1 VLAFQVISQRF
12 LTFPAELFEKVF
24 QELLPYFQEVW
35 HSRSR
40 RNLPES
46 VQFTVG
52 LFERIWIVNCSI
64 LEALFEKL
72 SNLEEAPKGKLA
84 GKMGTVIDLMTRLQ
98 VETQVSRKSQ
108 CF

>member
-1 VLAFQVISQRF
+1 
-12 LTFPAELFEKVF
+12 
-24 QELLPYFQEVW
+24 
-35 HSRSR
+35 
-40 RNLPES
+40 

-72 SNLEEAPKGKLA
+72 SSLEEASKGKLA
-84 GKMGTVIDLMTRLQ
+84 GKMGRVIDLMTRLP
-98 VETQVSRKSQ
+98 VETQVSKKSQ

>member
-1 VLAFQVISQRF
+1 
-12 LTFPAELFEKVF
+12 
-24 QELLPYFQEVW
+24 
-35 HSRSR
+35 
-40 RNLPES
+40 
-46 VQFTVG
+46 
-52 LFERIWIVNCSI
+52 
-64 LEALFEKL
+64 LEALFQNI

>member
-1 VLAFQVISQRF
+1 MLAFQVISQRF

-24 QELLPYFQEVW
+24 QEFLPHFQEVW
-35 HSRSR
+35 HSRIR